1 VRFRL
6 KGRAASTGAL
16 EARANTSLEQIFAV
30 CALGVVFGQ
39 QIRGSTSARLMPEIM
54 HGPTGARAAKSG
66 GSGLPKKFGA
76 GGRARRLPRHE
87 TQ

>member
-1 VRFRL
+1 VLILVSSKSSLFARS
-6 KGRAASTGAL
+6 AS
-16 EARANTSLEQIFAV
+16 SLV
-30 CALGVVFGQ
+30 